1 MLNEDVTVIA
11 NETEEGKE
19 VLKFTPQPQRD
30 LLERYFA
37 EKILSLKHGLDEVYE
52 PKANIEGETLTRLQS
67 LKAYW
72 NICRTEIEEIVQLFG
87 DVNPATMHP
96 NHRKIMVITKH
107 YLQLLRNN
115 DIINEDNEDNTNC
128 LSFATDAIQYLGLI
142 HLCLSNSKEITE
154 KNKNEAVKQFLKKE
168 QLNVEQKSKRKRTTK
183 AKSA

>member
-72 NICRTEIEEIVQLFG
+72 NR
-87 DVNPATMHP
+87 
-96 NHRKIMVITKH
+96 
-107 YLQLLRNN
+107 
-115 DIINEDNEDNTNC
+115 
-128 LSFATDAIQYLGLI
+128 
-142 HLCLSNSKEITE
+142 HLKT
-154 KNKNEAVKQFLKKE
+154 
-168 QLNVEQKSKRKRTTK
+168 LNF
-183 AKSA
+183 